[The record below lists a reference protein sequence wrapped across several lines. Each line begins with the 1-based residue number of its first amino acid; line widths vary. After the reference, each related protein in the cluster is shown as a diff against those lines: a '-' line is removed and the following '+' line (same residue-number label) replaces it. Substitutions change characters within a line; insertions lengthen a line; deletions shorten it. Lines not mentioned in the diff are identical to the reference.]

1 MIILGVTSS
10 QPFQNVT
17 CSEPCKSSSR
27 WFGVQ
32 LRTPCL
38 GFPTANFSLHKTT
51 DGMAHA
57 MAGNFSLFACF
68 NHDAARCSKFPRNT
82 SGSPSD

>member
-1 MIILGVTSS
+1 MCDLLSALPKCHLQRT
-10 QPFQNVT
+10 
-17 CSEPCKSSSR
+17 
-27 WFGVQ
+27 VQ
-32 LRTPCL
+32 VEFLVGLAFSYVHLASDARTRISVCI
-38 GFPTANFSLHKTT
+38 KQR
-51 DGMAHA
+51 MAHA